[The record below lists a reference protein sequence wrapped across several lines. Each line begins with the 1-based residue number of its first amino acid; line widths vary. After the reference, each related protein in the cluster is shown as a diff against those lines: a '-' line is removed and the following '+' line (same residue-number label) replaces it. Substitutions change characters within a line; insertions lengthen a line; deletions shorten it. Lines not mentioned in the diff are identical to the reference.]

1 MYLTLEGRTIEVNLV
16 SEKQNFPIVSNFF
29 GNVIFSNEVHS
40 LKHQSWIYLR
50 SLGKITSINL

>member
-40 LKHQSWIYLR
+40 LKHQS
-50 SLGKITSINL
+50 